1 MSGSEFEAGLARI
14 RSKETNQQKQGRG
27 TDAATPKLKM
37 RGDKNPL
44 KGGGINRATQGR
56 MGR

>member
-1 MSGSEFEAGLARI
+1 MSTNSFEVGLARV
-14 RSKETNQQKQGRG
+14 SAKETNQNKQGRG
-27 TDAATPKLKM
+27 TDAATPKLRM

-56 MGR
+56 TGR